1 MIQVKKILLLICL
14 LGTGWSARAQ
24 TEPVFLTLDSAIS
37 LSLAESKR
45 LKMEQAD
52 VDIAQARYGQ
62 AKSRELPTATLSGS
76 YIRLSDNVDPYLLQL
91 PGAEAPKSL
100 FPQIV
105 NRYTPTLSV
114 SQLVYGGGQVHYAK
128 RATQLLAEASRLDLE
143 RSKTEVTYQTIEAY
157 FQLFKLQQ
165 TKILLE
171 QNRAQVHEHVRDI
184 SSYQRNGL
192 ALKNDVLQIELQASA
207 LDHSLLEINHAL
219 DNAYYDLSIRL
230 GLPTAS
236 TFALNPAD
244 VAPARAL
251 KDLTGYQQE
260 ALLSRPDLKAVDKRI
275 GSSVLGV
282 KSAQAHY
289 FPTLSAGVNYYYLN
303 PNARVFP
310 QTPDFKATWDASLTL
325 RWNIHSLYTNQH
337 RLRENRAA
345 LAKAQSQKEQLLDEV
360 NRQVHDHYLSLL
372 ELDQKIE
379 VSELEVRQAE
389 ENYQIIRNRFRN
401 NTVLTSDLTDA
412 THLLLQAKIHLVVDR
427 ANAGLAYY
435 QLRQATGFIH
445 SY

>member
-1 MIQVKKILLLICL
+1 MIQVKKMLLLICL

-37 LSLAESKR
+37 LGLAESKR

-171 QNRAQVHEHVRDI
+171 QNRAQVREHVRDI

-251 KDLTGYQQE
+251 G
-260 ALLSRPDLKAVDKRI
+260 
-275 GSSVLGV
+275 
-282 KSAQAHY
+282 
-289 FPTLSAGVNYYYLN
+289 
-303 PNARVFP
+303 
-310 QTPDFKATWDASLTL
+310 L
-325 RWNIHSLYTNQH
+325 R
-337 RLRENRAA
+337 
-345 LAKAQSQKEQLLDEV
+345 
-360 NRQVHDHYLSLL
+360 
-372 ELDQKIE
+372 
-379 VSELEVRQAE
+379 
-389 ENYQIIRNRFRN
+389 
-401 NTVLTSDLTDA
+401 
-412 THLLLQAKIHLVVDR
+412 
-427 ANAGLAYY
+427 
-435 QLRQATGFIH
+435 
-445 SY
+445 